1 VNAISGLKELRDE
14 VWDVAAGRGF
24 RVLMRNPLLSQI
36 AASAREE
43 RDAAWYD
50 GLRERWRPGYV
61 TTLFIGKSPARS
73 SQAEHFFYSEP
84 LTPHDYLYRAVVT
97 AVLNKEPGRAGVEKR
112 EHLCA
117 LRDRGVFVIDFSS
130 VPEPESGAVD
140 DSYRAELHTE
150 INGPWPDEGQ
160 VNGLHARIR
169 SLNPD
174 RVVVYQ
180 RDVYEVLTVSDLPA
194 EILSVPPPTGRG
206 RARFIGAVRRSLGS
220 PVPSDPEEMFGLT
233 SRFDQ
238 AQNFAARLHRF
249 QTRKG
254 SHVPYLGHLLGVAS
268 IVIDAGGTED
278 QAIAALLHD
287 AIEDAGGEE
296 TRLEIEGRF
305 GSNVANIVVA
315 CSDTA
320 QHPKPPWRERKE
332 QYLEHLEIVSEQVLL
347 VSLADKL
354 YNVRSMLLDYAAV
367 GEALWDRFRV
377 GRDRQLWYYRSLGEV
392 FSRRFPGPLSA
403 ELVSLVKRLEQA
415 A

>member
-1 VNAISGLKELRDE
+1 
-14 VWDVAAGRGF
+14 
-24 RVLMRNPLLSQI
+24 
-36 AASAREE
+36 
-43 RDAAWYD
+43 
-50 GLRERWRPGYV
+50 
-61 TTLFIGKSPARS
+61 
-73 SQAEHFFYSEP
+73 
-84 LTPHDYLYRAVVT
+84 
-97 AVLNKEPGRAGVEKR
+97 
-112 EHLCA
+112 
-117 LRDRGVFVIDFSS
+117 
-130 VPEPESGAVD
+130 
-140 DSYRAELHTE
+140 
-150 INGPWPDEGQ
+150 
-160 VNGLHARIR
+160 
-169 SLNPD
+169 
-174 RVVVYQ
+174 
-180 RDVYEVLTVSDLPA
+180 
-194 EILSVPPPTGRG
+194 
-206 RARFIGAVRRSLGS
+206 
-220 PVPSDPEEMFGLT
+220 MFGLT